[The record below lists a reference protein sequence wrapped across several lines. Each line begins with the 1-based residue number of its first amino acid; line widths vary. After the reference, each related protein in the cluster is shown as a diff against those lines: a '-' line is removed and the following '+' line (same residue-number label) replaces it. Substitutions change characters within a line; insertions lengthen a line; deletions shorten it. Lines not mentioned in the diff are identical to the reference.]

1 MGELSE
7 ELDDVGRLVDG
18 VVGGNGVGGPED
30 PGRFTPP
37 FAPF

>member
-18 VVGGNGVGGPED
+18 VVGGNGMRGLED
-30 PGRFTPP
+30 PGRMTPL
-37 FAPF
+37 FALF